1 MDFKKLKKLLA
12 IILAITISVTIFAG
26 CGKTGKD
33 DSTDAAKTGGTDY
46 IQNDEANLI
55 SVEKY
60 VADYVSLPAEIA
72 QIINLCIY
80 ENQIYFAAFVTNTGQ
95 EQAEESAEITEEDYI
110 IKLYKLN
117 TDGTGLEELSGY
129 TSPEVPEGQEG
140 IMYVETMNID
150 DNGNIWVTENNTSS
164 AMGRTILLRKL
175 DLTGSELERF
185 DISDNNT
192 FVYITGIQFD
202 SSGNIYLSDI
212 SYGVYV
218 YDNQGRLLYTLEA
231 PNQPAYVINLI
242 KMNDGSIAAHMSGAT
257 GYTVKLVNTDSK
269 SWGDDISINL
279 ASGAYSGSGDYNFYY
294 NDGTSLFGYSLEK
307 DEGTKLLTWHDCYV
321 NGQTLNSV
329 EVLPDGTIFGTS
341 YKIED
346 ETLTAQLII
355 ITMQTVTETANKK
368 TLKLALFGIDPGIRT
383 AVAEFNKENEQYKI
397 EVTDYLQ
404 LGTADDMTSGLT
416 KLHTEIISG
425 NIPDII
431 CTLGIMPLD
440 LYIAKGMLDL
450 I

>member
-1 MDFKKLKKLLA
+1 MKGEYPQWISKVKKLLA

-80 ENQIYFAAFVTNTGQ
+80 ENQIYFAAFVINTGQ

-140 IMYVETMNID
+140 IMYVEAMNID

-269 SWGDDISINL
+269 AG
-279 ASGAYSGSGDYNFYY
+279 
-294 NDGTSLFGYSLEK
+294 E
-307 DEGTKLLTWHDCYV
+307 
-321 NGQTLNSV
+321 
-329 EVLPDGTIFGTS
+329 TIF
-341 YKIED
+341 
-346 ETLTAQLII
+346 
-355 ITMQTVTETANKK
+355 
-368 TLKLALFGIDPGIRT
+368 R
-383 AVAEFNKENEQYKI
+383 
-397 EVTDYLQ
+397 
-404 LGTADDMTSGLT
+404 
-416 KLHTEIISG
+416 
-425 NIPDII
+425 
-431 CTLGIMPLD
+431 
-440 LYIAKGMLDL
+440 
-450 I
+450 